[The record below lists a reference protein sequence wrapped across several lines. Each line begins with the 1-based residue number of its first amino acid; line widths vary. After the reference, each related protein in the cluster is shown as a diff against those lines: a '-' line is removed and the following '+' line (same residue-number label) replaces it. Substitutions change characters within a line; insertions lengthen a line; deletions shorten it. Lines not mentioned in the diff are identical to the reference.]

1 MKTDYDK
8 KLQQECGK
16 LNRLVDAAL
25 ESGTPLDETHEIMDQ
40 CRKIGRIA
48 DAKRMGAVLR
58 DEAVREQ
65 GRKVEEL
72 IARREGV

>member
-1 MKTDYDK
+1 MKIDYDK
-8 KLQQECGK
+8 KLQQEREK

-40 CRKIGRIA
+40 CRKISRL
-48 DAKRMGAVLR
+48 GAVLR
-58 DEAVREQ
+58 DAAVREQ

-72 IARREGV
+72 IARREG